1 MRVVAIM
8 LALGSFVLAGAVTVT
23 GSGRTPPAM
32 KDAVPD
38 AELLLQLDL
47 LREADLTKQR
57 ELYPKMTLFERLRL
71 LEQLKR
77 LELETDTATPRKGET
92 R

>member
-1 MRVVAIM
+1 M
-8 LALGSFVLAGAVTVT
+8 LAIGIIVLTSAVTAT
-23 GSGRTPPAM
+23 AAGRTAPAT
-32 KDAVPD
+32 KDPVPD

-57 ELYPKMTLFERLRL
+57 ELYPKMSLFERLRL

-77 LELETDTATPRKGET
+77 LEQETETATPRKGET

>member
-1 MRVVAIM
+1 M
-8 LALGSFVLAGAVTVT
+8 LALGVLVLAGAVTVT
-23 GSGRTPPAM
+23 ATGKPPATT
-32 KDAVPD
+32 DVVPD

-47 LREADLTKQR
+47 LRETDLTKQR
-57 ELYPKMTLFERLRL
+57 VLYPKMSLFERLRL

-77 LELETDTATPRKGET
+77 LELETDATPPRKGET

>member
-1 MRVVAIM
+1 M
-8 LALGSFVLAGAVTVT
+8 LALAVFVLLYPVTVT
-23 GSGRTPPAM
+23 ATGKLPVT
-32 KDAVPD
+32 KEVVPD

-47 LREADLTKQR
+47 LRETDLTRQR
-57 ELYPKMTLFERLRL
+57 ELYPKMSLFERLRL

-77 LELETDTATPRKGET
+77 LELETETVTPRQGEA

>member
-1 MRVVAIM
+1 M
-8 LALGSFVLAGAVTVT
+8 LAIGVIVLTSAVTAT
-23 GSGRTPPAM
+23 ASGRTAPAT
-32 KDAVPD
+32 KDPVPD
-38 AELLLQLDL
+38 AELLVQLDL

-57 ELYPKMTLFERLRL
+57 ELYPRMSLFERLRL

-77 LELETDTATPRKGET
+77 LELETESVPSRKGAP